1 MATSSRE
8 ITKYEKRRRPKE
20 IGTPVMTRLQADL
33 LAKLDGWRAW
43 QPDPVAPSRP
53 EAIRRLLVQ
62 ALSGRRRPRPGKD

>member
-43 QPDPVAPSRP
+43 QPVAPSRP

-62 ALSGRRRPRPGKD
+62 ALSGRCRRPRKD